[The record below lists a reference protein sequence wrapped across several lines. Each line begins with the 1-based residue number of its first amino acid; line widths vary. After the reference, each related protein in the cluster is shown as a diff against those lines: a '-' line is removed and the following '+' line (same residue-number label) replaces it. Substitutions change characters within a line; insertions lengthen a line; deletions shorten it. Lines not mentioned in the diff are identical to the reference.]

1 MHILHSMEE
10 LKMLNKKVIESIAVC
25 GLCGVM
31 AITAVTNSGSTANV
45 SVDKVLANTSLGYD
59 GYAGVTAVL
68 HGYESN
74 LIRTASLSVEKD
86 EGVIV
91 TSSSGSDQEPSV
103 NDTANDAAQEN
114 AIQETAA
121 ADSVE
126 NTAQEPVQQE
136 LTPEQQEWQN
146 KLMPNVEESLN
157 VRADANE
164 DSEIVG
170 KLYKGDAA
178 EITGTNGEWTQIT
191 SGNVNGY
198 VKTAYCVTGNDAL
211 AYAQQTCGY
220 MASVNTDGLR
230 IREEQSEDSKVIKAV
245 EAGTKLP
252 VDSSA
257 ETTDGWVAV
266 VCDSSTRF
274 VSSDFVTLSLNTG
287 VGMTIEEEQAKI
299 AAEKAEAEAK
309 AKAEEEAKKEA
320 EKSSAKASS
329 DESSGASDE
338 SSSSSSQN
346 EAVDADA
353 DDLTLLAAII
363 ECEAGGESY
372 DCQLAV
378 GAVII
383 NRLNSG
389 SYPDSLHGVIYQ
401 RGQFGPASS
410 GKLAR
415 KLAGH
420 ISSTSYAAAQE
431 ALNGS
436 DNTGGALSFNDVGS
450 GKTGL
455 VIGNMVFD

>member
-1 MHILHSMEE
+1 
-10 LKMLNKKVIESIAVC
+10 MLNKKVIESIAVC

-86 EGVIV
+86 EEVMV
-91 TSSSGSDQEPSV
+91 TSSSESDQEPSV
-103 NDTANDAAQEN
+103 SDTASDAA
-114 AIQETAA
+114 AQETAA
-121 ADSVE
+121 ADTVD

-220 MASVNTDGLR
+220 VASVNTDGLR

-245 EAGTKLP
+245 ESGTKLQ

-257 ETTDGWVAV
+257 ETADGWVAV

-309 AKAEEEAKKEA
+309 AKAEEETKKEA
-320 EKSSAKASS
+320 EKSSAKDSS
-329 DESSGASDE
+329 DESSASSSDE

-389 SYPDSLHGVIYQ
+389 SYPNSLHGVIYQ

>member
-1 MHILHSMEE
+1 
-10 LKMLNKKVIESIAVC
+10 MLNKKVIESIAVC

-86 EGVIV
+86 EEVMV
-91 TSSSGSDQEPSV
+91 TSSSESDQEPSV
-103 NDTANDAAQEN
+103 SDTASDAA
-114 AIQETAA
+114 AQETAA
-121 ADSVE
+121 ADTVD

-220 MASVNTDGLR
+220 VASVNTDGLR

-245 EAGTKLP
+245 ESGTKLQ

-257 ETTDGWVAV
+257 ETADGWVAV
-266 VCDSSTRF
+266 VCDSFTRF

-320 EKSSAKASS
+320 EKSSAKDSS
-329 DESSGASDE
+329 DESSASSSDE

-389 SYPDSLHGVIYQ
+389 SYPNSLHGVIYQ

>member
-1 MHILHSMEE
+1 M
-10 LKMLNKKVIESIAVC
+10 C
-25 GLCGVM
+25 LC
-31 AITAVTNSGSTANV
+31 
-45 SVDKVLANTSLGYD
+45 
-59 GYAGVTAVL
+59 
-68 HGYESN
+68 
-74 LIRTASLSVEKD
+74 
-86 EGVIV
+86 
-91 TSSSGSDQEPSV
+91 
-103 NDTANDAAQEN
+103 
-114 AIQETAA
+114 
-121 ADSVE
+121 
-126 NTAQEPVQQE
+126 
-136 LTPEQQEWQN
+136 
-146 KLMPNVEESLN
+146 
-157 VRADANE
+157 
-164 DSEIVG
+164 EI
-170 KLYKGDAA
+170 KEFRK
-178 EITGTNGEWTQIT
+178 
-191 SGNVNGY
+191 
-198 VKTAYCVTGNDAL
+198 
-211 AYAQQTCGY
+211 
-220 MASVNTDGLR
+220 SVNTDGLR

-266 VCDSSTRF
+266 VYDSSTRF

-329 DESSGASDE
+329 DESSGSSDE

>member
-1 MHILHSMEE
+1 
-10 LKMLNKKVIESIAVC
+10 MLNKKVIESIAVC

-86 EGVIV
+86 EEVMV
-91 TSSSGSDQEPSV
+91 TSSSESDQEPSV
-103 NDTANDAAQEN
+103 SDTASDAAQE
-114 AIQETAA
+114 AAA
-121 ADSVE
+121 ADTVD

-220 MASVNTDGLR
+220 VASVNTDGLR

-245 EAGTKLP
+245 ESGTKLQ

-257 ETTDGWVAV
+257 ETADGWVAV

-320 EKSSAKASS
+320 EKSSAKDSS
-329 DESSGASDE
+329 DESSASSSDE

-389 SYPDSLHGVIYQ
+389 SYPNSLHGVIYQ